1 MQAYQLCHAASD
13 SAETAGGAFAADPGL
28 AGRRYAAG
36 VAVLSAAER
45 DRRWG
50 ALQKAM
56 RAEGW
61 AALVVTGGPDPGPVR
76 YLSGNPELTADCAV
90 VMAEGRAPV
99 LLAPA
104 DTGLQGGPGWI
115 EEVRAAADPGGVG
128 AAALDRLDG
137 GRGRGPTGATD
148 PAAGATS
155 SGRVGVTK
163 SLTGATSSGR
173 VGVTKSLTGATS
185 SGRVGVADLA
195 SAPAAVVEALG
206 GRFELA
212 DAGPALAACRAVKS
226 PEELDTVREAAW
238 VADRCFEQLLETA
251 EPGRT
256 LRQVA
261 ADLTGR
267 ALSLGARRLEMSV
280 ATGAFVGGQIGGT
293 RGPDD
298 GVLTPSQPL
307 CATLTVT
314 GCLGYRAVLGRPVGF
329 APPSEH
335 TERAAR
341 AAATALDAAVRAL
354 GPGVSGDAVHRLAAE
369 AAASEGATLVG
380 PIGGGIGLGSREPS
394 AVAENSADMIAAG
407 NAIALRVHVIDES
420 TGEEASA
427 ADTVIIGTDTGR
439 RLSELPVG
447 TLYPRRPPR

>member
-1 MQAYQLCHAASD
+1 MPRS
-13 SAETAGGAFAADPGL
+13 
-28 AGRRYAAG
+28 RYAAG

-90 VMAEGRAPV
+90 VIAEGRAPV
-99 LLAPA
+99 LLAPTIA
-104 DTGLQGGPGWI
+104 RLSGGPGWI
-115 EEVRAAADPGGVG
+115 NDVRAAADPGGVG
-128 AAALDRLDG
+128 TATLDLLDG
-137 GRGRGPTGATD
+137 G
-148 PAAGATS
+148 S
-155 SGRVGVTK
+155 RVGV
-163 SLTGATSSGR
+163 
-173 VGVTKSLTGATS
+173 V
-185 SGRVGVADLA
+185 DLA
-195 SAPAAVVEALG
+195 GAPAAVVKALG

-212 DAGPALAACRAVKS
+212 DAGPVVDACRAVKS
-226 PEELDTVREAAW
+226 PEELDAVREAAW
-238 VADRCFEQLLETA
+238 VADRCFEHFLETA

-267 ALSLGARRLEMSV
+267 ALSLGARRLEVSV
-280 ATGAFVGGQIGGT
+280 AAGAFADGQIGGT

-298 GVLTPSQPL
+298 GVLAPSQPL
-307 CATLTVT
+307 CASLTVT
-314 GCLGYRAVLGRPVGF
+314 GRLGYRAVLGRPVGF
-329 APPSEH
+329 APPGEH

-341 AAATALDAAVRAL
+341 AAATALDAAVRSL
-354 GPGVSGDAVHRLAAE
+354 GPGTSGDAVHRLAAE

-380 PIGGGIGLGSREPS
+380 PIGGGIGLGGREPP
-394 AVAENSADMIAAG
+394 AAAEGSADMIAAG
-407 NAIALRVHVIDES
+407 NAIALLAHVIDEA

-427 ADTVIIGTDTGR
+427 ADTVIVGTDTGR

-447 TLYPRRPPR
+447 TLYPRRTPR